1 MPLPLNPI
9 PPGKRKYFLNHRG
22 GKTMKQKSKEL
33 FELFKKLVQM
43 PGGSGF
49 EEKVIETVSEELK
62 KNISDVSVDPMGNVI
77 GKLWKGKKSVMVCVH
92 TDEMCMLVK
101 YVDPKGYVF
110 FDLNGM
116 IDERVLLSTK
126 VDICSEKGIYTGV
139 MGVKNRHLMTPGDL
153 KRPINIS
160 ELWIDIGAESAE
172 EVSQWGIEIGDP
184 IVFHP
189 NFQFI
194 GKGTIISKAIDNRTG
209 CAILIDLSERMK
221 KERLDY
227 QLFLVAA
234 SQEEVGS
241 RGAKVAAQT
250 LVPDMAIV
258 IDTVPA
264 SDPITPPQ
272 QATAECG
279 KGPVIRSMDVNAL
292 GWGTIYSKKI
302 RNRLIATGQEY
313 GIPHQKDIFKTW
325 TDASTIHT
333 SGRGIPCGGLYIPR
347 RYSHSPLELVKWP
360 DVEGTAE
367 LLFLFLKELD
377 SKAIED
383 LIRKV

>member
-1 MPLPLNPI
+1 MLEI
-9 PPGKRKYFLNHRG
+9 F
-22 GKTMKQKSKEL
+22 KQ
-33 FELFKKLVQM
+33 LVEI

-49 EEKVIETVSEELK
+49 EEKVIEKVATELRK
-62 KNISDVSVDPMGNVI
+62 RVPDVSLDPMGNVI
-77 GKLWKGKKSVMVCVH
+77 GRLGKGNKSVMVCVH

-101 YVDPKGYVF
+101 YIDPKGYIY

-139 MGVKNRHLMTPGDL
+139 VGVKNRHLLTPDDL
-153 KRPINIS
+153 KRQIS
-160 ELWIDIGAESAE
+160 ISDLWIDVGAENAE
-172 EVSQWGIEIGDP
+172 EVRKWGIEIGDP

-189 NFQFI
+189 NFQSI
-194 GKGTIISKAIDNRTG
+194 GKDTIISKAIDNRAG
-209 CAILIDLSERMK
+209 CAILIDLAEKMK
-221 KERLDY
+221 KKIDY
-227 QLFLVAA
+227 QLFFVA
-234 SQEEVGS
+234 STQEEVGS

-250 LVPDMAIV
+250 LGPDMAIV

-302 RNRLIATGQEY
+302 RQRLITTAVKNK
-313 GIPHQKDIFKTW
+313 IPHQKDIFRTW

-333 SGRGIPCGGLYIPR
+333 AGKGIPCGGLYIPR
-347 RYSHSPLELVKWP
+347 RYSHSPLELVKWS
-360 DVEGTAE
+360 DVENAAK
-367 LLFLFLKELD
+367 LLYLFLKDLK
-377 SKAIED
+377 SSAIDD

>member
-1 MPLPLNPI
+1 MFN
-9 PPGKRKYFLNHRG
+9 
-22 GKTMKQKSKEL
+22 L
-33 FELFKKLVQM
+33 FEKLTGI

-49 EEKVIETVSEELK
+49 EEKVIEANASELK
-62 KNISDVSVDPMGNVI
+62 RRLPDVSIDPMGNVT
-77 GKLWKGKKSVMVCVH
+77 GKLGKGKKSVMVCVH
-92 TDEMCMLVK
+92 SDEVGMLVK
-101 YVDPKGYVF
+101 YIDPKGYIY

-126 VDICSEKGIYTGV
+126 VDICTDKGILTGV
-139 MGVKNRHLMTPGDL
+139 VGVKNRHLLTPEDL
-153 KRPINIS
+153 KRPISIS
-160 ELWIDIGAESAE
+160 DLWIDVGAESAE
-172 EVSQWGIEIGDP
+172 EVKRWGIEIGDP

-189 NFQFI
+189 NFQKI
-194 GKGTIISKAIDNRTG
+194 GKETIISKAIDNRAG
-209 CAILIDLSERMK
+209 CTILIDLAERMK
-221 KERLDY
+221 SKKIDY
-227 QLFLVAA
+227 QLFFVAA
-234 SQEEVGS
+234 VQEEIGS

-250 LVPDMAIV
+250 LDPDMAIV

-302 RNRLIATGQEY
+302 RKRLITTAEKN
-313 GIPHQKDIFKTW
+313 GILHQKDVAKTW
-325 TDASTIHT
+325 TDAATIHT

-347 RYSHSPLELVKWP
+347 RYSHSPMELVKWS
-360 DVEGTAE
+360 DVERTAD
-367 LLFLFLKELD
+367 LLYLFFKKL
-377 SKAIED
+377 SSATISD

>member
-1 MPLPLNPI
+1 ML
-9 PPGKRKYFLNHRG
+9 
-22 GKTMKQKSKEL
+22 KT
-33 FELFKKLVQM
+33 FEKLVEI

-49 EEKVIETVSEELK
+49 EEKVIEFMAAELK
-62 KNISDVSVDPMGNVI
+62 RSLPDVSVDPMGNVI
-77 GKLWKGKKSVMVCVH
+77 GKMGKGKKSVMVCVH
-92 TDEMCMLVK
+92 TDEVGMLVK
-101 YVDPKGYVF
+101 YIDPKGYIY

-126 VDICSEKGIYTGV
+126 VDICTDQGIYTGV
-139 MGVKNRHLMTPGDL
+139 VGVKNRHLMTAEDL
-153 KRPINIS
+153 KQPITIS
-160 ELWIDIGAESAE
+160 GLWIDVGAESAE
-172 EVSQWGIEIGDP
+172 EVKRWGIEIGDP

-189 NFQFI
+189 NFQKI
-194 GKGTIISKAIDNRTG
+194 GKDTIISKAIDNRAG
-209 CAILIDLSERMK
+209 CAILIDLAERMK
-221 KERLDY
+221 KEKIDY
-227 QLFLVAA
+227 QFFFVAA
-234 SQEEVGS
+234 TQEEVGS

-250 LVPDMAIV
+250 LGPDMAIV

-272 QATAECG
+272 QATSECG

-302 RNRLIATGQEY
+302 RQRLINTAIKNR
-313 GIPHQKDIFKTW
+313 IPHQKDIFRTW

-347 RYSHSPLELVKWP
+347 RYSHSPVELVKWS
-360 DVEGTAE
+360 DVEKTAD
-367 LLFLFLKELD
+367 LIYSFLKELNWA
-377 SKAIED
+377 AIED